1 MENAVKALLMAAGVL
16 IGVLVLSLG
25 ATLYSSLSSYT
36 DEVHENLE
44 QNALDKFNAQF
55 TGYVRDDLTIQDIV
69 TVANIAYENNIKYDV
84 DVLNENSYYV
94 QVILKDDAGERAIEN
109 VIKEQAS
116 ELLETNLGNTF
127 ECTNKDTQFSTV
139 TGRIMSIKFEK
150 NRD

>member
-25 ATLYSSLSSYT
+25 ATLYSSKSSYT